1 MNTSLNL
8 DKDHLTA
15 CISCG
20 LCLPHCPT
28 YQTTQDESR
37 SPRGRISLMKGVE
50 NGLIPLSKEVV
61 ESMDTCVQ
69 CLGCETACPSG
80 VQYGE
85 LIAQTREALSGHR
98 KVSFQLRVG
107 LWILLHTRILLVG
120 SRVLAV
126 LQRLKLVPAKALPV
140 PSRIPLRRGR
150 YVQHDDPEVI
160 LFTGCVMDV
169 WLSQVHEAA
178 LSVLDSIGIRYM
190 ISGNQAGCCGA
201 LHSHAGF
208 RSTAK
213 KQALQVISALPTDLP
228 ILVDSAGCG
237 AVLKEYGNLLG
248 TEEAKIFSSRVYD
261 IHEWLIN
268 DPKWRESLPLRRPGS
283 KKVIV
288 QDPCHLRHV
297 QKAHE
302 SVRELLTPFVDCL
315 ELDDEGLC
323 CGAGG
328 AFSVD
333 QPELAKDIRDKK
345 LKSIQRAGGH
355 LVVSA
360 NPGCMIHLESAGVE
374 ILHPIQVV
382 AEYID
387 GRKDHE

>member
-1 MNTSLNL
+1 MSTSLNL

-37 SPRGRISLMKGVE
+37 SPRGRISLMRGVE
-50 NGLIPLSKEVV
+50 DGLMPLSKEVI
-61 ESMDTCVQ
+61 ESLDTCVQ

-80 VQYGE
+80 VRYGE
-85 LIAQTREALSGHR
+85 LIGQTREVLNSHR
-98 KVSFQLRVG
+98 KVSLRLRAG
-107 LWILLHTRILLVG
+107 LWILLHMRVLLFG

-126 LQRLKLVPAKALPV
+126 LQRLKLVPNKALPV
-140 PSRIPLRRGR
+140 PSRIPLRGVR
-150 YVQHDDPEVI
+150 YVQNDDPEVI

-178 LSVLDSIGIRYM
+178 LSVLDSIGVRYM

-208 RSTAK
+208 RSTAN
-213 KQALQVISALPTDLP
+213 KQAHEVISALPADLP

-237 AVLKEYGNLLG
+237 AVLKEYGSLLG
-248 TEEAKIFSSRVYD
+248 TQEAKIFSSRVYD

-268 DPKWRESLPLRRPGS
+268 DSKWRESLPTRRPS
-283 KKVIV
+283 SEKVIV
-288 QDPCHLRHV
+288 QDPCHLRHA
-297 QKAHE
+297 QKAHT
-302 SVRELLTPFVDCL
+302 SVRELLTPFVECL

-333 QPELAKDIRDKK
+333 QPELAKEIRDKK
-345 LKSIQRAGGH
+345 LKSIQRAGRH

-382 AEYID
+382 AEYI
-387 GRKDHE
+387 GGKEDHE